1 MTLNQ
6 KPFSNTWKRWKSNTK
21 PPIIQ
26 TINTKNRNKTATRVW
41 LTDRQKLW
49 NKMRKTRVTRQKYKN
64 NGMESAPEMDMPAE
78 KIYEQSVLKQKQR
91 DQCYWMT
98 VTAGIIEHVLL
109 AWGDIPK
116 STFQRT
122 STQCPPHQHALKPT
136 EILGT
141 NQLCS
146 SHLWTVLREIWQL
159 SEHQEWTRHVAQ
171 EVLWLATAP
180 CSWEETV

>member
-49 NKMRKTRVTRQKYKN
+49 KKMRKTRVTRQKYKN

-109 AWGDIPK
+109 SWADIPK

-122 STQCPPHQHALKPT
+122 STKRPPHQHALKAM

-146 SHLWTVLREIWQL
+146 SHLWTVLREIWQH
-159 SEHQEWTRHVAQ
+159 SEHQEWTRHIAQ